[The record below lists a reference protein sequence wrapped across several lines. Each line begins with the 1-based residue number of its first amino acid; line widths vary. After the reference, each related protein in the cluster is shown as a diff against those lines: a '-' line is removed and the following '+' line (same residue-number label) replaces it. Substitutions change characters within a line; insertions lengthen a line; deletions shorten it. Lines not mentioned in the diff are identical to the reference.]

1 MDIEK
6 QVSPLFESFIQDLS
20 KTYPEIKNCLYRNYE
35 ECLLTETPL
44 SELPKLQAFL
54 DLVHENG
61 KKIST
66 KDESFFEIENILEEI
81 SFQNLWSKNI
91 SGKTRATIW
100 KYFQTFSILAINLK
114 SSQDLKDALRSLQ
127 DSENSEDVS
136 ITNKEVASE
145 LRKLKKLT
153 SSVQEEIPDEAGET
167 DLEGMLGGMMDS
179 NIGQIA
185 KEVAETMDVEA
196 MFGNVSE
203 GANPMDIM
211 SQLMN
216 PEKMGGIFQNI
227 NQVMNQK
234 MESGEFNKDD
244 LKKEA
249 EGMYGSMAQNPMFSG
264 LMGQMQGPGPQGQ
277 GQGQG
282 PQGQGQGQ
290 EVPEVSE
297 VELTKEEKRQLLKNK
312 IKEKEKARKGQ

>member
-44 SELPKLQAFL
+44 SEMPKLQTFL

-91 SGKTRATIW
+91 SDKTRATIW

-114 SSQDLKDALRSLQ
+114 SSQDLKDALSSLQ
-127 DSENSEDVS
+127 GSENSDDVS
-136 ITNKEVASE
+136 ITDKEVASD
-145 LRKLKKLT
+145 LRKLKKLA
-153 SSVQEEIPDEAGET
+153 SGVQEEIPEEAGEA

-196 MFGNVSE
+196 MFGDVSE
-203 GANPMDIM
+203 GTNPMEIM
-211 SQLMN
+211 SQMMN
-216 PEKMGGIFQNI
+216 PEKMSGIFQNI

-234 MESGEFNKDD
+234 MESGEFNKED

-264 LMGQMQGPGPQGQ
+264 LMGQMQGP
-277 GQGQG
+277 
-282 PQGQGQGQ
+282 QGQGQ

-297 VELTKEEKRQLLKNK
+297 VVELTKEEKRQLLKDK
-312 IKEKEKARKGQ
+312 IKEKEKERKGQ